1 MRFVVNSLKVLTCV
15 WACSG
20 PALAA
25 ERALVSMRPTAGLGC
40 ACDLSSKVL
49 PDYVMTPGSN
59 FQRTRAVEARIQR
72 LVAAGVRLDQA
83 DFTSANLPNARF
95 TGTIL
100 RGATFRNARLPNSD
114 FTSAVVTSVDFTGAQ
129 LRGADLQTAIG
140 LTRAQLKSAC
150 GDAQTKLPEG
160 MSITVCPSDAE
171 LTALPGPN
179 MNAIAGT
186 GAGGR

>member
-1 MRFVVNSLKVLTCV
+1 MRISVNTLWIIASIWV
-15 WACSG
+15 CSG
-20 PALAA
+20 ALSGAALAA

-83 DFTSANLPNARF
+83 DFTSASLPGARF

-100 RGATFRNARLPNSD
+100 RGATFRNARLQNSD
-114 FTSAVVTSVDFTGAQ
+114 FTAAVVTSVDFTGAQ
-129 LRGADLQTAIG
+129 LRGADLGSAIG
-140 LTRAQLKSAC
+140 LTREQLKSAC
-150 GDAQTKLPEG
+150 GDAETKLPEG
-160 MSITVCPSDAE
+160 MTIAICPADAD
-171 LTALPGPN
+171 LVSLQTATIESGSP
-179 MNAIAGT
+179 A
-186 GAGGR
+186 R

>member
-1 MRFVVNSLKVLTCV
+1 MRISVNTLWIIAATWVCTGAL
-15 WACSG
+15 SG
-20 PALAA
+20 AATAA

-83 DFTSANLPNARF
+83 DFTSASLPGARF

-114 FTSAVVTSVDFTGAQ
+114 FTAAVVTAVDFTGAQ
-129 LRGADLQTAIG
+129 LRGADLESAIG
-140 LTRAQLKSAC
+140 LTREQLKSAC
-150 GDAQTKLPEG
+150 GDGETKLPEG
-160 MSITVCPSDAE
+160 MTIAICPADAD
-171 LTALPGPN
+171 LVSLQTAT
-179 MNAIAGT
+179 IESSSAG
-186 GAGGR
+186 R